1 MKKCIFIIAILIFT
15 MFCFSH
21 STLADDMNEELID
34 EQLQKMDLSDIDAFI
49 ERINKTYENYI
60 PQYELKDM
68 IKIMR
73 SGRGYDF
80 RKIING
86 SARFILR
93 EISLNYVLLSQ
104 LIALSIIC
112 AVLRNINSAFE
123 NDNVGKVTYSVIY
136 LILAIIAIQSFSAAI
151 RVGKETIEEMV
162 SFIQALLPT
171 ILALLAS
178 TGGITSVAVLNPLI
192 FIGVSA
198 ASTWIKDV
206 LLPVIFFTAVLGLV
220 NSFSDR
226 FHVSL
231 LASFL
236 KQICIFLLGLFLSV
250 FLGILVVNGAASATI
265 DGVAV
270 RTAKFASKNFIPI
283 VGGIFSDTVDTIVGC
298 SLILKNAIGFVGMLI
313 VFLITIFP
321 VLKILSLVIIYK
333 MSGAIIQP
341 LGEESMVRCLND
353 MANSLMLIFI
363 SVASV
368 AIMFFVAITVILAAG
383 NIAVMMR

>member
-34 EQLQKMDLSDIDAFI
+34 EQLQNMDLSDIDSFI
-49 ERINKTYENYI
+49 ERINKTYEDYI

-73 SGRGYDF
+73 SGKGYDF

-93 EISLNYVLLSQ
+93 EISVNYILLSQ

-198 ASTWIKDV
+198 ASTWIRDI
-206 LLPVIFFTAVLGLV
+206 LLPVIFFTAVLGLI

-333 MSGAIIQP
+333 LSGAIIQP

-368 AIMFFVAITVILAAG
+368 AMMFFVAITVILAAG

>member
-1 MKKCIFIIAILIFT
+1 MKKYVLIILFLIFT
-15 MFCFSH
+15 MFCF
-21 STLADDMNEELID
+21 LRPAMAEYIIEDIID
-34 EQLQKMDLSDIDAFI
+34 EQLQNMDFGDINSFLDK
-49 ERINKTYENYI
+49 INKTYDDYI

-73 SGRGYDF
+73 GRQGYDF
-80 RKIING
+80 GQMVNG
-86 SARFILR
+86 VVKYVLR
-93 EISLNYVLLSQ
+93 EISVSYRLLGK

-136 LILAIIAIQSFSAAI
+136 LILAVIAIQSFSMAV
-151 RVGKETIEEMV
+151 RVGKETIEQMV
-162 SFIQALLPT
+162 SFIQALMPT
-171 ILALLAS
+171 IFALLAS
-178 TGGITSVAVLNPLI
+178 IGGITSVAVLNPLI
-192 FIGVSA
+192 FIGASA
-198 ASTWIKDV
+198 ACTWIKDII
-206 LLPVIFFTAVLGLV
+206 LPVIFFTAVLGLI

-236 KQICIFLLGLFLSV
+236 KQICVFLLGLFLSV
-250 FLGILVVNGAASATI
+250 FLGILIVKGAASATI

-283 VGGIFSDTVDTIVGC
+283 VGGIFSDTVDTIVSC
-298 SLILKNAIGFVGMLI
+298 SLILKNAIGFAGMLI
-313 VFLITIFP
+313 VLLIAIFP
-321 VLKILSLVIIYK
+321 VLKILSLIIIYK
-333 MSGAIIQP
+333 LAGAIIQP
-341 LGEESMVRCLND
+341 LGEETMVRCLND

-368 AIMFFVAITVILAAG
+368 AMMFFVAITVILTVG
-383 NIAVMMR
+383 NITVMMR

>member
-1 MKKCIFIIAILIFT
+1 
-15 MFCFSH
+15 
-21 STLADDMNEELID
+21 MNEELID